1 MKKIKVSEV
10 IDSSHSLMNDIVVG
24 TANNLRDAEFIIK
37 IDDLIKERG
46 ITQKDLAMM
55 TGMRIGTISELV
67 NGKGISFNK
76 IQLLSLMVALR
87 VTSFSDIFEIRL
99 PEKQHSEYEQESS
112 EWKADKEIPIP
123 VKEMFRDN
131 VLKANKLL
139 K

>member
-99 PEKQHSEYEQESS
+99 PEQQHSEYEQQST

>member
-99 PEKQHSEYEQESS
+99 PEQQHSEYEKQSS
-112 EWKADKEIPIP
+112 EWKSDKEIPIP